1 MTYGSTPQYNS
12 GLPVPGQ
19 KRLYHSD
26 PEFALIKDKTIQPG
40 FGILTVGTVMATN
53 AISGDLLPY
62 VTDTHTDDGVGR
74 AYGVADVASATNE
87 FFCTIEDAF
96 KFTIGDGL
104 VLVRDNAG
112 AADYHDGGA
121 ITAID
126 TTTETHRAKITFT
139 TAIAAVTTFSTA
151 NKVNAYTKTDAAG
164 KFSKATWILDQDVD
178 TGTGEKAL
186 GANCS
191 VVISNAMLYKSSM
204 VGYDSTA
211 ATAMSIIEDGQ
222 HLILK

>member
-1 MTYGSTPQYNS
+1 MESTPQYNS

-26 PEFALIKDKTIQPG
+26 PEFALIKDKTIKPG
-40 FGILTVGTVMATN
+40 FGILTVGTVMAVN
-53 AISGDLLPY
+53 AVDSDLLPY

-74 AYGVADVASATNE
+74 AYGVADVASAGDE
-87 FFCTIEDAF
+87 FYCLIEDAF
-96 KFTIGDGL
+96 KFTVGDSL
-104 VLVRDNAG
+104 ILVRDNG
-112 AADYHDGGA
+112 GSPEYHDGGA
-121 ITAID
+121 ILSID

-139 TAIAAVTTFSTA
+139 TAIGAVTTFSTT
-151 NKVNAYTKTDAAG
+151 NSVNAYTKTHTSG
-164 KFSKATWILDQDVD
+164 KFSQAVWILDQDVD
-178 TGTGEKAL
+178 TGVGEKAL

-191 VVISNAMLYKSSM
+191 VVISNAMLYSASM

-211 ATAMSIIEDGQ
+211 ATAMGIIEDGQ